1 MPIHDYVC
9 ANCGYEIEVMHSVHG
24 HGPSTCPECGGPM
37 KRAIAAPAIHFKG
50 TGWARKDRSDS
61 GKRSRAATGE
71 HDAKP
76 GSAEASASSA
86 GESSGAS
93 SGEPSGGSAS
103 ESVKAAPASVS
114 AARDGD

>member
-24 HGPSTCPECGGPM
+24 HGPSTCRECGGPM
-37 KRAIAAPAIHFKG
+37 KRAIAAPAVHFKG
-50 TGWARKDRSDS
+50 SGWARKDRSDS

-71 HDAKP
+71 SDAKVGSGDVP
-76 GSAEASASSA
+76 GSSA

-93 SGEPSGGSAS
+93 SGEASKGSAG
-103 ESVKAAPASVS
+103 ESAKAAPANVS
-114 AARDGD
+114 AVKDGD